1 MVTGGGD
8 GFRSAGDGSV
18 KFRCRA
24 WLAGRR
30 LTVIMAVSNAGDGS
44 KLTFRLKTGEIPVS
58 GLAGLSTVVTL
69 VAVGFGRVGV
79 ALT

>member
-1 MVTGGGD
+1 M
-8 GFRSAGDGSV
+8 
-18 KFRCRA
+18 
-24 WLAGRR
+24 
-30 LTVIMAVSNAGDGS
+30 TVIMAVSNAGDGS